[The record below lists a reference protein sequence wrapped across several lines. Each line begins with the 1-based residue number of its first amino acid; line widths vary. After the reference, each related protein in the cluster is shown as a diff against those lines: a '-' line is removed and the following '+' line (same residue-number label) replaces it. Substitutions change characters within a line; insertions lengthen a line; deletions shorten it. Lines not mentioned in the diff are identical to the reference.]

1 MALIMFQIHCPFFFF
16 FFFSLFF
23 LSFVVQG
30 NDDELRALMEL
41 KSSLDPEGR
50 RLSSWVLDGEPCRG
64 QFEGVACDAAGKVA
78 NISLQ
83 GKGLSGSISPAVERL
98 RGLTGLYLHF
108 NNISGE
114 IPRAIANLTALT
126 DLYLNVNNL
135 SGGIPEECE
144 AMVGLQVLQL
154 SNNKLTGGIP
164 PQLGLLK
171 SLNLLTLQSNSLSGA
186 IPATLGDLTELKW
199 LDLSFNHIFGSVPV
213 KLSQL
218 SQLTFLDVQNNL
230 LSGSVPTELKKLGPN
245 FKYGNNTGLC
255 GSGFSGLMVCSSS
268 DLNASRPEPFS
279 ASLTPQDLPQS
290 VNITSDCSTSH
301 CFGSSNSPNLVIVIA
316 ATIATFG
323 VLVCALMAAFWLRNH
338 RKQNLVSAL
347 HKASNS
353 LLVTDPTKCSYRTAS
368 PLISLEYSSH
378 WDPLTD
384 ERTSIGS
391 SQEAPQI
398 YRFNLEEIECAT
410 QYFSEANLIG
420 KKSSFA
426 ATYKGRLRD
435 GTEIAVK
442 RINKTSCKSEEAEFL
457 MGLKALTLLRHEN
470 LIGLRGFCYSRAR
483 GECFLIYDFAAN
495 GSLSEY
501 LDIKC
506 HEIHNV
512 LDWPIRV
519 SIVKGIAKGMEYLH
533 SNQPNKPS
541 LLHQNLSS
549 TRVLIDCHFNP
560 QISGAGLH
568 KLLAEDVIFSCL
580 KTSAAM
586 GYLAPEYAVVGR
598 FSEKSDV
605 YAFGVIVFQLLT
617 GKTRTCHLRPDA
629 ESGKLEDLIDESLQ
643 GNYSKPEAA
652 KLAGIALLC
661 TSEVPNQRPTMEA
674 VVQELEGSRCRN

>member
-1 MALIMFQIHCPFFFF
+1 MALIMFQIHCPF

-64 QFEGVACDAAGKVA
+64 QFEGVACHAAGKVA

-135 SGGIPEECE
+135 SGGIPEECG

-186 IPATLGDLTELKW
+186 IPATLGDLTELKCFVFMESS
-199 LDLSFNHIFGSVPV
+199 LIFFFSVCV
-213 KLSQL
+213 CE
-218 SQLTFLDVQNNL
+218 
-230 LSGSVPTELKKLGPN
+230 ELKKLGPN

-323 VLVCALMAAFWLRNH
+323 VLVCALMSAFWLRNH

-506 HEIHNV
+506 NEIHNV

-549 TRVLIDCHFNP
+549 TRVLIDRHFNP

-568 KLLAEDVIFSCL
+568 KLLAEDVVFSSL

-629 ESGKLEDLIDESLQ
+629 ESGKLEDLIDENLQ

-661 TSEVPNQRPTMEA
+661 TSEVPNQRPTMET

>member
-1 MALIMFQIHCPFFFF
+1 MALIVFQIHCPFFFF
-16 FFFSLFF
+16 FSLFFF

-114 IPRAIANLTALT
+114 IPRAIANLTALI

-135 SGGIPEECE
+135 SGSLPEECG

-154 SNNKLTGGIP
+154 SNNKLTGSIP

-171 SLNLLTLQSNSLSGA
+171 SLNLLALQSNSLSGA

-199 LDLSFNHIFGSVPV
+199 LDLSFNHLFGSVPV

-218 SQLTFLDVQNNL
+218 SQLTFLDVQDNL
-230 LSGSVPTELKKLGPN
+230 LTGSVPTELKRLGSS

-255 GSGFSGLMVCSSS
+255 GSGFSGLMVCSSA

-290 VNITSDCSTSH
+290 VNISSDCSAGH
-301 CFGSSNSPNLVIVIA
+301 CFGSSNSPNLVILIA
-316 ATIATFG
+316 ATVATFG
-323 VLVCALMAAFWLRNH
+323 VLVCVLMAFFWLRNH
-338 RKQNLVSAL
+338 RKQNIGSGLP
-347 HKASNS
+347 KASNS
-353 LLVTDPTKCSYRTAS
+353 LLGTDPTKCSYRTAS
-368 PLISLEYSSH
+368 PLISLEYSNH

-398 YRFNLEEIECAT
+398 YRFNLEEVECAT
-410 QYFSEANLIG
+410 QYFSEANLLG

-426 ATYKGRLRD
+426 ATYKGMLRD

-483 GECFLIYDFAAN
+483 GECFLVYDFAAK

-506 HEIHNV
+506 HEIHHV

-549 TRVLIDCHFNP
+549 TRVLIDHHFNP
-560 QISGAGLH
+560 LISGAGLH
-568 KLLAEDVIFSCL
+568 KLLAEDVIFSSL

-586 GYLAPEYAVVGR
+586 GYLAPEYAMVGR

-629 ESGKLEDLIDESLQ
+629 ESGKLEDLVDENLQ

-674 VVQELEGSRCRN
+674 VVQELDGSRCRN